1 MDDLLGGEKSVAREG
16 FLGQLGNQWL
26 VDEPE
31 ERWLWDFL
39 GQLGHEFFVNER
51 EERVLGF
58 FLGQLE
64 S

>member
-1 MDDLLGGEKSVAREG
+1 MEDLFGGEKSFCVC
-16 FLGQLGNQWL
+16 FLGQLGHQLL

-58 FLGQLE
+58 FLGRFE

>member
-1 MDDLLGGEKSVAREG
+1 MC
-16 FLGQLGNQWL
+16 FLGQLGHQLL

-39 GQLGHEFFVNER
+39 GQLGHDFFVNER

-58 FLGQLE
+58 FLGRFE

>member
-1 MDDLLGGEKSVAREG
+1 MDDLFGGEKSFCVCL
-16 FLGQLGNQWL
+16 LGQFRNQWL

-51 EERVLGF
+51 EERVLGV
-58 FLGQLE
+58 FLGRFE